1 MTVRPVGRATFGIVG
16 AASLVMVALL
26 VGGIVDLG
34 RQPASSGPADSG
46 EGPSTT
52 AEPLAFVMHETPKP
66 LPAVRFEG
74 ETGETLTLA
83 DFRGK
88 TVLLNIWATWCVP
101 CREEM
106 PTLDALQ
113 TELGGAGFQVVPL
126 SIDRAGPDV
135 VREFFTEIEV
145 QHLGLYID
153 ASMQASFDLGTVGLP
168 TTLLIDEEGR
178 ELGRLVG
185 PTEWDTP
192 EMIAFLGS
200 HVTPN

>member
-1 MTVRPVGRATFGIVG
+1 MTARPIERATLGVVG
-16 AASLVMVALL
+16 AASLIMAALL
-26 VGGIVDLG
+26 LGGVFNFG
-34 RQPASSGPADSG
+34 SQPASSGPAESG
-46 EGPSTT
+46 ERLAAT
-52 AEPLAFVMHETPKP
+52 AEPQAFVMHETPKP
-66 LPAVRFEG
+66 LPAIRFES

-113 TELGGAGFQVVPL
+113 AELGGADFQVVPL

-135 VREFFTEIEV
+135 VREFFTEIGIR
-145 QHLGLYID
+145 HLGLYID
-153 ASMQASFDLGTVGLP
+153 ASMQASFDLAAVGLP
-168 TTLLIDEEGR
+168 TTLLIDNEGR

-192 EMIAFLGS
+192 EMIAFLGK
-200 HVTPN
+200 HATPN